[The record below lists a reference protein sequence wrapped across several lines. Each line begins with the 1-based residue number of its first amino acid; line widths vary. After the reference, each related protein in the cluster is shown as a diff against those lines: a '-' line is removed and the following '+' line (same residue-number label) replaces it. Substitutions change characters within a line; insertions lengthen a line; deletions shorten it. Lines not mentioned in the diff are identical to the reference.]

1 MQNSSQPKLLPIPF
15 ATGGS
20 KQDIP
25 NDSQIGIT
33 AGRASYTDGFP
44 PLTRT
49 PLAAGGI
56 PPFGTDF
63 NGVFND
69 ITAAIRWSQAGAGY
83 SFNTDFSSA
92 VAGYPKG
99 ARIPNSSLDGF
110 WLNTVDGNNTNPE
123 NTTSSLTGWVPQ
135 SCYGVT
141 NITGLS
147 GSSVVLTTLQASKDR
162 LIFSGT
168 LSANINVVVPAW
180 IKKWEVVNNTT
191 GAYSITLKT
200 PSGSGVAVPSGSN
213 AILQGDGTNI
223 TQGVAPGSLLGKKIL
238 TSSGV
243 YSPSIGTKS
252 IIVEAI
258 GGGGAGGG
266 SVATTSGQQSS
277 GSGGASG
284 GYVMATFTSG
294 FAGASYIIGS
304 GGSAANGNNGGN
316 GSSTTF
322 LTINAGG
329 GSGGPVGTASVA
341 SVIAGS
347 FGGSATGGD
356 INAAGSNGNSGIV
369 YTASVALGGFGGSS
383 KIYPGNGGASRAS
396 TGDGFPATGYGC
408 GGGGG
413 NSGASGGTRAG
424 GIGAQGL
431 IIIWEY
437 A

>member
-99 ARIPNSSLDGF
+99 ARIPNSSFDGF

-168 LSANINVVVPAW
+168 LSANINIVVPAW

-200 PSGSGVAVPSGSN
+200 PNGSGVAIPSGSN

-223 TQGVAPGSLLGKKIL
+223 TQGVMPGSLLN
-238 TSSGV
+238 
-243 YSPSIGTKS
+243 
-252 IIVEAI
+252 
-258 GGGGAGGG
+258 
-266 SVATTSGQQSS
+266 VATFLAS
-277 GSGGASG
+277 GSYTPKVGARLIRVKAVAGGGASG
-284 GYVMATFTSG
+284 SEPATSTGNGGMSQGGYYGQYIDVLIPVSSFTSPVSI
-294 FAGASYIIGS
+294 AIGS
-304 GGSAANGNNGGN
+304 GGVPSAAGQ
-316 GSSTTF
+316 
-322 LTINAGG
+322 NAGG
-329 GSGGPVGTASVA
+329 TGGATSFGSLFTLPGGPGGVSMPLSTGSSAAGASLSSRPITSAITPINSSGGITKASTVIQVVPGTNLGQMPLPSPIEGGYYGSGGIGTPAQTTAVQ
-341 SVIAGS
+341 
-347 FGGSATGGD
+347 
-356 INAAGSNGNSGIV
+356 GNPGISG
-369 YTASVALGGFGGSS
+369 LM
-383 KIYPGNGGASRAS
+383 
-396 TGDGFPATGYGC
+396 
-408 GGGGG
+408 
-413 NSGASGGTRAG
+413 
-424 GIGAQGL
+424 
-431 IIIWEY
+431 IIEEY